1 MDRDKDDEIEDFDV
15 MINVDEEDVLRRRRW
30 WTWKLFLRRVCD

>member
-15 MINVDEEDVLRRRRW
+15 MINVDEEDVWPYILI
-30 WTWKLFLRRVCD
+30 

>member
-15 MINVDEEDVLRRRRW
+15 MIDVHEEDVWPYILI
-30 WTWKLFLRRVCD
+30 